1 MIFILFEPTNIT
13 RVPRPAPV
21 YRHHLAPASMHP
33 EISSPSW
40 SRSSRVYGV
49 VERYTSSLF
58 AMMAAIVRCVA
69 SAMAIAFPN
78 GASQKNTQ
86 HKSRIQV
93 RSIITPLEF
102 GDPLIEQVPETLTDV
117 TSPSITSN
125 FSLLLDL
132 PIEIQIE
139 IIELLQCDW
148 QGRLAGQQQTNPLKS
163 LRLTCKQLEALSNPV
178 FAKFICIRAFN
189 RSALELRKEFA
200 SKFAKYLKAMVCY
213 ISEQAGAK
221 ELSIQSESTLTTI
234 LEQAVHLQKISLYY
248 ESTDTRAHSQ
258 LLSAISR
265 LSALEEVRIREFDYP
280 PYPPPHDIVQSTF
293 HHRLLNHIL
302 DHHSQRLR
310 VLEVR
315 GRTALHESTFLKLR
329 DTASRLRKLDLIQCL
344 TIETRGAFEDPKIWA
359 CAGCLEYLC
368 IRHCTIHPATITRHI
383 GAGVFGPLRIF
394 YIIGCNESS
403 GDPPKSAS
411 TVWTIPPLS
420 KVKVDQ
426 LNDLEMSGL
435 GSIHAKEVHMRMVP
449 SGRSLCIEAFRR
461 STTFPEVAELHVED
475 DWDDKDFEELKR
487 SCAMRGLT
495 KVERDLYTW
504 PTILD

>member
-1 MIFILFEPTNIT
+1 
-13 RVPRPAPV
+13 
-21 YRHHLAPASMHP
+21 MHP

-40 SRSSRVYGV
+40 SRISRVYGV

-78 GASQKNTQ
+78 GPSQINTQ

-93 RSIITPLEF
+93 RSIITPLES
-102 GDPLIEQVPETLTDV
+102 GDPLIEQVPETLTGV
-117 TSPSITSN
+117 TSPSITSK

-148 QGRLAGQQQTNPLKS
+148 QGRRVGRQQTHPLKS
-163 LRLTCKQLEALSNPV
+163 LRLTCKQFEALCNPV
-178 FAKFICIRAFN
+178 FAKCICIRTSD
-189 RSALELRKEFA
+189 RPALELRKELA
-200 SKFAKYLKAMVCY
+200 SKFAKYLKAMVCD

-221 ELSIQSESTLTTI
+221 DLFIQSELALTMI
-234 LEQAVHLQKISLYY
+234 LKRAVYLQKISLYHD
-248 ESTDTRAHSQ
+248 STDTKAHSQ
-258 LLSAISR
+258 LLSAISN
-265 LSALEEVRIREFDYP
+265 LSALEEVRIRKFDYP
-280 PYPPPHDIVQSTF
+280 PEPPPYDIVQSTF
-293 HHRLLNHIL
+293 HHRLLNQIL
-302 DHHSQRLR
+302 DCHSQRLR
-310 VLEVR
+310 VLEVC
-315 GRTALHESTFLKLR
+315 GTTPMHESTFLKLR
-329 DTASRLRKLDLIQCL
+329 DTASQLRKLDLIQCL
-344 TIETRGAFEDPKIWA
+344 TIETRGFAYPQIWA
-359 CAGCLEYLC
+359 CAGRLEYLC
-368 IRHCTIHPATITRHI
+368 IRRCTIHPSTITRHL

-394 YIIGCNESS
+394 VIIGCNESS
-403 GDPPKSAS
+403 GDPPKSTS
-411 TVWTIPPLS
+411 TVWTIPPLGE
-420 KVKVDQ
+420 VKVDQ
-426 LNDLEMSGL
+426 FNDLEMSGI

-504 PTILD
+504 PAFLD